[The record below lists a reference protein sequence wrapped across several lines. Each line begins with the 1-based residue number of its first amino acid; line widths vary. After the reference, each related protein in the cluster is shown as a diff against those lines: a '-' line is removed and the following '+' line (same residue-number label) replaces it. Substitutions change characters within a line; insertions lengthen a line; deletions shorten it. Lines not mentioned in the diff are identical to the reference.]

1 MDSNVAALIAMA
13 GLAVVSAAA
22 FAVYRWGQRGRV
34 RRIKA
39 WVGRYLSDRY
49 GTLPSRLT
57 INCSDDPL
65 WPVLVGFDHP
75 TSGMR
80 HSLQFTCVGR
90 PSAYSLQSEKNAP
103 PPTATAG

>member
-1 MDSNVAALIAMA
+1 MDQHVAVLMGMA
-13 GLAVVSAAA
+13 GLVVVSLAA
-22 FAVYRWGQRGRV
+22 FTVYRWGRRGRV

-49 GTLPSRLT
+49 GTLPGRLT

-75 TSGMR
+75 TSRMR
-80 HSLQFTCVGR
+80 HSLQFACAGR
-90 PSAYSLQSEKNAP
+90 ASAYSLLSERDEP
-103 PPTATAG
+103 PQTARTG